1 MNNEFTSWKQKE
13 EKQYKQYKTVS
24 NNEPTED
31 RLQIVVRICHL
42 RKRVILQWKKKME
55 GLEHLSYE
63 ER

>member
-42 RKRVILQWKKKME
+42 RKRVILQWKKKWK
-55 GLEHLSYE
+55 G
-63 ER
+63 